1 MFDIVSYNYKIKQRS
16 VNYVLLQRLELCR
29 NDCGCE
35 GRYYRGPDRWRI
47 QCYYC
52 DLHNCLFNEDYHYCY
67 TSEAEDDL
75 NAIGVFNAISVIV
88 KYETEEFGV
97 VNTDFTSPCNVA
109 NMLYYIV
116 GEEVL
121 YDLFDEC
128 ELWDEVRDDE
138 ATEETNKALVQWLK
152 ENGRM
157 ED

>member
-1 MFDIVSYNYKIKQRS
+1 M
-16 VNYVLLQRLELCR
+16 
-29 NDCGCE
+29 
-35 GRYYRGPDRWRI
+35 YYCKDLNCAGMIADAKAAI
-47 QCYYC
+47 IEALTDGEYSGYYC
-52 DLHNCLFNEDYHYCY
+52 DLHDHVFNEDYHYCY

-138 ATEETNKALVQWLK
+138 ATEETNRALVQWLK
-152 ENGRM
+152 ENGRI

>member
-1 MFDIVSYNYKIKQRS
+1 M
-16 VNYVLLQRLELCR
+16 
-29 NDCGCE
+29 
-35 GRYYRGPDRWRI
+35 YYCKNLNCNGMIEEAKAAIIEALTDEEYSG
-47 QCYYC
+47 YYC

-97 VNTDFTSPCNVA
+97 VNTDFTNPCNVA

-138 ATEETNKALVQWLK
+138 ATEETNAALVQWLK
-152 ENGRM
+152 ENGKI

>member
-1 MFDIVSYNYKIKQRS
+1 M
-16 VNYVLLQRLELCR
+16 
-29 NDCGCE
+29 
-35 GRYYRGPDRWRI
+35 YYCKDLNCAGMIEDAKAAI
-47 QCYYC
+47 IEALTDGEYSGYYC
-52 DLHNCLFNEDYHYCY
+52 DLHNYLFNEDYHYCY

-138 ATEETNKALVQWLK
+138 ATEETNKALIQWLK

>member
-1 MFDIVSYNYKIKQRS
+1 M
-16 VNYVLLQRLELCR
+16 
-29 NDCGCE
+29 
-35 GRYYRGPDRWRI
+35 YYCKDLNCAGMIEDAKAAI
-47 QCYYC
+47 IEALTDGEYGGYYC
-52 DLHNCLFNEDYHYCY
+52 DLHNYLFNEDYHYCY

-152 ENGRM
+152 ENGKM

>member
-1 MFDIVSYNYKIKQRS
+1 MYYCKDLNCVGRIEDAKAAIIE
-16 VNYVLLQRLELCR
+16 VLTDEEYS
-29 NDCGCE
+29 G
-35 GRYYRGPDRWRI
+35 
-47 QCYYC
+47 YYC
-52 DLHNCLFNEDYHYCY
+52 DLHNYLFNEDYHYCY

-138 ATEETNKALVQWLK
+138 ATKETNKALVQWLK

>member
-1 MFDIVSYNYKIKQRS
+1 M
-16 VNYVLLQRLELCR
+16 
-29 NDCGCE
+29 
-35 GRYYRGPDRWRI
+35 YYCKDLNCNGMIEEAKAAIIEALTDGEYSG
-47 QCYYC
+47 YYC
-52 DLHNCLFNEDYHYCY
+52 DLHNELFNEDYHYCY

-75 NAIGVFNAISVIV
+75 NAIGVFNAIGVIV

-97 VNTDFTSPCNVA
+97 VNTDFTNPCNVA

-138 ATEETNKALVQWLK
+138 ATKETNEALVQWLK
-152 ENGRM
+152 ENGRLE

>member
-1 MFDIVSYNYKIKQRS
+1 MIEDARAAIIEALTGGEYS
-16 VNYVLLQRLELCR
+16 
-29 NDCGCE
+29 G
-35 GRYYRGPDRWRI
+35 
-47 QCYYC
+47 YYC
-52 DLHNCLFNEDYHYCY
+52 DLHDHVFNEDYHYCY

-75 NAIGVFNAISVIV
+75 NEIGVFNAISVIV

-97 VNTDFTSPCNVA
+97 VNTDFTNPCNVA

-138 ATEETNKALVQWLK
+138 ATEETNKALIQWLK
-152 ENGRM
+152 ENGRI

>member
-1 MFDIVSYNYKIKQRS
+1 M
-16 VNYVLLQRLELCR
+16 
-29 NDCGCE
+29 
-35 GRYYRGPDRWRI
+35 YYCKDLNCNGMIEEAKAAIIEALTDEEYSG
-47 QCYYC
+47 YYC
-52 DLHNCLFNEDYHYCY
+52 DLHDHLFNEDYHYCY
-67 TSEAEDDL
+67 TSEAVDDL

-138 ATEETNKALVQWLK
+138 ATEETNEALVQWLRD
-152 ENGRM
+152 NGRL

>member
-1 MFDIVSYNYKIKQRS
+1 M
-16 VNYVLLQRLELCR
+16 
-29 NDCGCE
+29 
-35 GRYYRGPDRWRI
+35 YYCKDLNCAGMIEEAKASIIEALTDGE
-47 QCYYC
+47 YSGDYC

-97 VNTDFTSPCNVA
+97 VNTDFTNPCNVA

-152 ENGRM
+152 ENGRI

>member
-1 MFDIVSYNYKIKQRS
+1 M
-16 VNYVLLQRLELCR
+16 
-29 NDCGCE
+29 
-35 GRYYRGPDRWRI
+35 YYCKDLNCAGMIEDAKAAI
-47 QCYYC
+47 IEALTDEEYSGYYC
-52 DLHNCLFNEDYHYCY
+52 DLHDHVFNEDYHYCY

-97 VNTDFTSPCNVA
+97 VNTDFTNPCNVA

-152 ENGRM
+152 ENGRI

>member
-1 MFDIVSYNYKIKQRS
+1 MYYCKD
-16 VNYVLLQRLELCR
+16 L
-29 NDCGCE
+29 DCAGMIE
-35 GRYYRGPDRWRI
+35 EAKAAIIEALTDEEYDG
-47 QCYYC
+47 YYC
-52 DLHNCLFNEDYHYCY
+52 DLHDHVFNEDYHYCY
-67 TSEAEDDL
+67 TSEAVDDL
-75 NAIGVFNAISVIV
+75 NAIGVFDAIGVIV

-116 GEEVL
+116 CEEVL

>member
-1 MFDIVSYNYKIKQRS
+1 MYYCKDLN
-16 VNYVLLQRLELCR
+16 
-29 NDCGCE
+29 CE
-35 GRYYRGPDRWRI
+35 DMIEGAKAAIIEALTDGEYSG
-47 QCYYC
+47 YYC

-116 GEEVL
+116 SEEVL

-138 ATEETNKALVQWLK
+138 STKETNEALVQWLK

>member
-1 MFDIVSYNYKIKQRS
+1 MYYCKDLNCKDMI
-16 VNYVLLQRLELCR
+16 
-29 NDCGCE
+29 E
-35 GRYYRGPDRWRI
+35 GAKAAIIEALTDGEYSG
-47 QCYYC
+47 YYC

-138 ATEETNKALVQWLK
+138 ATKETNKALVQWLK

>member
-1 MFDIVSYNYKIKQRS
+1 M
-16 VNYVLLQRLELCR
+16 
-29 NDCGCE
+29 
-35 GRYYRGPDRWRI
+35 YYCKDLNCAGMIAEAKAAIIEALTDGEYSG
-47 QCYYC
+47 YYC
-52 DLHNCLFNEDYHYCY
+52 DLHNELFNEDYHYCY
-67 TSEAEDDL
+67 IGEAEDDL
-75 NAIGVFNAISVIV
+75 NEIGVFDAISVIV

>member
-1 MFDIVSYNYKIKQRS
+1 MYYCKDLNCAGMIFDAKAAIIEALTDGEYN
-16 VNYVLLQRLELCR
+16 
-29 NDCGCE
+29 G
-35 GRYYRGPDRWRI
+35 
-47 QCYYC
+47 YYC

-128 ELWDEVRDDE
+128 ELWDEVRDGE
-138 ATEETNKALVQWLK
+138 ATKETNKALVQWLK
-152 ENGRM
+152 ENGRL

>member
-1 MFDIVSYNYKIKQRS
+1 MYYCKDLN
-16 VNYVLLQRLELCR
+16 
-29 NDCGCE
+29 CE
-35 GRYYRGPDRWRI
+35 DMIEGAKAAIIEALTDGEYSG
-47 QCYYC
+47 YYC

-97 VNTDFTSPCNVA
+97 VNTDFTNPCNVA

-128 ELWDEVRDDE
+128 ELWDEVRDGE
-138 ATEETNKALVQWLK
+138 ATEETNKALIQWLK
-152 ENGRM
+152 ENGRL

>member
-1 MFDIVSYNYKIKQRS
+1 MYYCKDLNCKDMI
-16 VNYVLLQRLELCR
+16 
-29 NDCGCE
+29 E
-35 GRYYRGPDRWRI
+35 GAKSAIIEALTDGEYSG
-47 QCYYC
+47 YYC

-138 ATEETNKALVQWLK
+138 ATEETNEALVQWLK

>member
-1 MFDIVSYNYKIKQRS
+1 M
-16 VNYVLLQRLELCR
+16 
-29 NDCGCE
+29 
-35 GRYYRGPDRWRI
+35 YYCKDLNCAGMIEDAKAAI
-47 QCYYC
+47 IEALTDGEYGGYYC
-52 DLHNCLFNEDYHYCY
+52 DLHNELFNEDYHYCY

-138 ATEETNKALVQWLK
+138 ATKETNKALVQWLK

>member
-1 MFDIVSYNYKIKQRS
+1 M
-16 VNYVLLQRLELCR
+16 
-29 NDCGCE
+29 
-35 GRYYRGPDRWRI
+35 YYCKDLNCAGMIADAKAAI
-47 QCYYC
+47 IEALTDGEYSDYYC
-52 DLHNCLFNEDYHYCY
+52 DLHNHLFNEDYHYCY

-75 NAIGVFNAISVIV
+75 NAIGVFDAISVIV
-88 KYETEEFGV
+88 KYEKDNFGEV
-97 VNTDFTSPCNVA
+97 DVDFTSPCNVA

-121 YDLFDEC
+121 WDLFVGC
-128 ELWDEVRDDE
+128 ELWNEVWNNE

>member
-1 MFDIVSYNYKIKQRS
+1 M
-16 VNYVLLQRLELCR
+16 
-29 NDCGCE
+29 
-35 GRYYRGPDRWRI
+35 YYCKDLNCAGMIADAKAAI
-47 QCYYC
+47 IEALTDGEYSGYYC
-52 DLHNCLFNEDYHYCY
+52 DLHNYLFNEDYHYCY

-97 VNTDFTSPCNVA
+97 VNTDFTNPCNVA

-128 ELWDEVRDDE
+128 ELWDEVRDDK
-138 ATEETNKALVQWLK
+138 ATEETNAALVQWLRD
-152 ENGRM
+152 NGRIEE